1 MDRRKDRAVKAT
13 ENIVLVA
20 LNLIETKT
28 AARHYETSIACHIAT
43 GSDMGDMSHGRKQM
57 NEILRA
63 AEIYIDGSVS
73 KFLQEPLPSTH
84 LPPHFYV
91 SCDKSTIHR
100 ITNQAIMLCPLVEGR
115 RCAIPVSASKVYSV
129 SKEDEESNEVSG
141 ACAPE
146 LANSVFDSIKS
157 TCGLKEDALSASWQG
172 TCCDG
177 QYYLAKAF
185 EQTLNQLLKHD
196 NRINQ
201 FYDVVWDP
209 PHWVDKCIDDVFK
222 GESSKVALY
231 FANFLYKLIMC
242 KPHGVN
248 SSAISVLLHRCT

>member
-1 MDRRKDRAVKAT
+1 MDRRKDQAVKAT

-28 AARHYETSIACHIAT
+28 AA

-57 NEILRA
+57 NKILRA
-63 AEIYIDGSVS
+63 AEIYIDKSVS

-100 ITNQAIMLCPLVEGR
+100 IINQAIMLCPLVEGR
-115 RCAIPVSASKVYSV
+115 RHAIPVSASKVYSI
-129 SKEDEESNEVSG
+129 SKEDGESNEVSG

-157 TCGLKEDALSASWQG
+157 TNGLKENGLSASWQG

-201 FYDVVWDP
+201 FYDVIWDP

-222 GESSKVALY
+222 GGSSKVALY
-231 FANFLYKLIMC
+231 FENL
-242 KPHGVN
+242 
-248 SSAISVLLHRCT
+248 